1 MRISD
6 WSSDVCSS
14 DLRKVDE
21 HRVILPLPGK
31 RMSFPQN
38 AVSLHVLK
46 QIHLNAIETV
56 SGPECYIV
64 VSFKIF
70 FDRIYP
76 NIQLIISNIVGVAFR
91 PEGTAQRIGACHRL
105 LSAEDL
111 GTEIGREHV

>member
-1 MRISD
+1 
-6 WSSDVCSS
+6 
-14 DLRKVDE
+14 
-21 HRVILPLPGK
+21 
-31 RMSFPQN
+31 MSFPQN
-38 AVSLHVLK
+38 AVNLHVLK

-76 NIQLIISNIVGVAFR
+76 NIQMIISNIVGVAFR

-111 GTEIGREHV
+111 GTGRKETQAGSKKQIGRASWRERVCQYV